1 MKRCSQD
8 KDDTEK
14 RAKLNGKILEG
25 IDDILKTPVTG
36 VEKGTSVSEQNS
48 QGNEKSEQQPVPEQI
63 SQENNRGN
71 EKSEQQDR
79 SWAGKENKRR
89 EETIEQQPSKT

>member
-1 MKRCSQD
+1 MSNPLLF
-8 KDDTEK
+8 
-14 RAKLNGKILEG
+14 LNKFP
-25 IDDILKTPVTG
+25 K
-36 VEKGTSVSEQNS
+36 
-48 QGNEKSEQQPVPEQI
+48 EKSEQQPVPEQI